1 MHPLLQMPI
10 SNAEQIHR
18 SVLVIFI
25 CVLSFAAFAQ
35 PKPPKLPKFN
45 KNKEKEVFLKK
56 QWFLGFKA
64 GANYSG
70 VDVLKEYSVLSP
82 SNYDISETRKRYD
95 AYQDLGAHA
104 TIEATFYF
112 TGLSLSFQPTYR
124 QNTFSYSNSYAW
136 IDSENPNN
144 ILELN
149 YYQQQNLDYFD
160 FPVLAKYEKM
170 FNKFSPYVQ
179 AGIYSSIRL
188 NATKS
193 VDVHGTD
200 YASGGKNQFKDETII
215 VGAKDLYAKN
225 HWGLLGGVGLYYNL
239 GNVRLN
245 LDIQYRK
252 GMSNITSTKNRY
264 SNNQLSGVGDTLD
277 DMRLNSVL
285 ISAGSIF
292 PLRFLSRNFRSTD
305 NRK

>member
-1 MHPLLQMPI
+1 MKRILTLLLCCLVTI
-10 SNAEQIHR
+10 SY
-18 SVLVIFI
+18 
-25 CVLSFAAFAQ
+25 AQ

-64 GANYSG
+64 GVNFSG
-70 VDVLKEYSVLSP
+70 ADVTKQYSVLSA
-82 SNYDISETRKRYD
+82 SNYNQSELQKNYSNYSD
-95 AYQDLGAHA
+95 AGAHA

-112 TGLSLSFQPTYR
+112 TGLSLSFQPTFR
-124 QNTFSYSNSYAW
+124 HNAFSYSNSYSW
-136 IDSENPNN
+136 IDEENPNN

-149 YYQQQNLDYFD
+149 YSQQQNLDYFD

-170 FNKFSPYVQ
+170 FNKFSPYLQ
-179 AGIYSSIRL
+179 AGIYSSIRV

-193 VDVHGTD
+193 VDINGTD
-200 YASGGKNQFKDETII
+200 YASGGANQFKDETII

-225 HWGLLGGVGLYYNL
+225 HWGLLGGIGLYYNL

-245 LDIQYRK
+245 FDVQYRK
-252 GMSNITSTKNRY
+252 GMSNITSTKNRF
-264 SNNQLSGVGDTLD
+264 SSDQLSGVGDTLD
-277 DMRLNSVL
+277 DMRLNAIL

-292 PLRFLSRNFRSTD
+292 PLRFLGRNFRSTD